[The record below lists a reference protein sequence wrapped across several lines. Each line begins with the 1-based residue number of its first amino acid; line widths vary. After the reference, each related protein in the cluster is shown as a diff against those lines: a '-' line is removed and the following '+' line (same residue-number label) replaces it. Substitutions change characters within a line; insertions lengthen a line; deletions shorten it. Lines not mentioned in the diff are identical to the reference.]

1 MKKQL
6 KVALLSLA
14 LLFGVVGCDDIEAKP
29 TSGNLISF
37 SSDTY
42 KNYFQNNYQKVYD
55 DLVKAGTLNTKA
67 LDYIIKQII
76 AEKVDNGNYFVKD
89 TKAEN
94 SVSNVYELKKD
105 LVDEK
110 MLSTLNSSSYLK
122 NGKFYESK
130 FLQSIESSL
139 YHITVTDD
147 KLHEGI
153 VITPD
158 TTVQDLLGEDYFNID
173 NEGKLTGTYA
183 TYVEKELLSDINKNL
198 LTARYICENSFS
210 ALGRAYTRKVSY
222 VKLENMDE
230 YPGAAYN
237 LLKEYLNDF
246 LKDTEGKTNTV
257 TIDGKTSL
265 DLDKLAKIYKGTYT
279 EETKYDSNGYETT
292 SGTFHTLS
300 DQITYAVSKIA
311 TPVDENGNET
321 TDSKEIVDFKMKND
335 KEIDTSVE
343 DTYTNSGAY
352 SIRVG
357 YYNKLNELEQKK
369 ISDSDLFTKS
379 SGISDLPSAATDR
392 LFSSSVDSYTVK
404 VKVNNDYVTFLT
416 PSTYETGAELGQY
429 YFFDSSSNAYYVIVV
444 EDSEFSSS
452 KLRELS
458 VMDATNNNKATKVS
472 EKVAKVALELASSST
487 YSSNA
492 VLEALED
499 AGIATHI
506 HDQTFYDYMVS
517 NYADIFD

>member
-29 TSGNLISF
+29 TSGDLVTF
-37 SSDTY
+37 SSDKSY
-42 KNYFQNNYQKVYD
+42 PNYFQNNYQKVYD
-55 DLVKAGTLNTKA
+55 DIVSAGTINTKA
-67 LDYIIKQII
+67 LQYIIDQII
-76 AEKVDNGNYFVKD
+76 ADKVDNGEYFFDDAKSD
-89 TKAEN
+89 KR
-94 SVSNVYELKKD
+94 VSNVYELKKE
-105 LVDEK
+105 LIDEK

-130 FLQSIESSL
+130 FLNSIESSL
-139 YHITVTDD
+139 YHISVEES
-147 KLHEGI
+147 KLHEGL

-158 TTVQDLLGEDYFNID
+158 TEIEDLLGVDYCYFDENH
-173 NEGKLTGTYA
+173 ELKGTYA
-183 TYVEKELLSDINKNL
+183 KYVQEELLSDINKSL

-237 LLKEYLNDF
+237 LLKAYLTDF
-246 LKDTEGKTNTV
+246 KADDTKATNTNA
-257 TIDGKTSL
+257 DGKI
-265 DLDKLAKIYKGTYT
+265 DLDKLAKIYKGTYNGT
-279 EETKYDSNGYETT
+279 TAYDSTGYD
-292 SGTFHTLS
+292 SGTFHTLT

-311 TPVDENGNET
+311 TPVDKDGNAT
-321 TDSKEIVDFKMKND
+321 TNSNDIADFRMKND
-335 KEIDTSVE
+335 RDIDTSVE

-357 YYNKLNELEQKK
+357 YYNKLNELETKK

-379 SGISDLPSAATDR
+379 AGISDLPSAATDR
-392 LFSSSVDSYTVK
+392 LFSSSVDSYTK
-404 VKVNNDYVTFLT
+404 ELNGTKFLT
-416 PSTYETGAELGQY
+416 PATYETGSDLGQY
-429 YFFDSSSNAYYVIVV
+429 YFFDSSTNAYYIVVV
-444 EDSEFSSS
+444 EDTEFSSS

-458 VMDATNNNKATKVS
+458 VMDETNNNKALSVS
-472 EKVAKVALELASSST
+472 EKVAKVALELSSSST

-492 VLEALED
+492 VLEALEE

-517 NYADIFD
+517 NYADIFDD

>member
-29 TSGNLISF
+29 TSGDLITF
-37 SSDTY
+37 SSDKSY
-42 KNYFQNNYQKVYD
+42 PNYFQNNYQKVYD
-55 DLVKAGTLNTKA
+55 DIVSAGTLNTKA
-67 LDYIIKQII
+67 LQWIIDQII
-76 AEKVDNGNYFVKD
+76 ADKVDNGNYFVKD
-89 TKAEN
+89 AKAE
-94 SVSNVYELKKD
+94 STISNVYDLKKD
-105 LVDEK
+105 LIDEK

-130 FLQSIESSL
+130 FLNSIESSL
-139 YHITVTDD
+139 YHINVATD
-147 KLHEGI
+147 KLHEGV

-158 TTVQDLLGEDYFNID
+158 TTVNDLLGSDYFYFD
-173 NEGKLTGTYA
+173 EVTHELKGTYA
-183 TYVEKELLSDINKNL
+183 KYVEDNLLSDINKSL

-237 LLKEYLNDF
+237 LLKAYLTDF
-246 LKDTEGKTNTV
+246 IDDETGKTNTNE
-257 TIDGKTSL
+257 DGLL
-265 DLDKLAKIYKGTYT
+265 DLDKLAKIYKGTYGETT
-279 EETKYDSNGYETT
+279 EYDSNGYKTD
-292 SGTFHTLS
+292 SGDFHTLT

-311 TPVDENGNET
+311 DPVDEDGDPT
-321 TDSKEIVDFKMKND
+321 TSSKDIVDFVMKND
-335 KEIDTSVE
+335 RDIDTSVE

-357 YYNKLNELEQKK
+357 YYNKLNELETKK

-379 SGISDLPSAATDR
+379 GGISDLPSSATDR

-404 VKVNNDYVTFLT
+404 KNGTTFLT
-416 PSTYETGAELGQY
+416 PATYETGSELGQY
-429 YFFDSSSNAYYVIVV
+429 YFFDSSTNAYYVVVV

-458 VMDATNNNKATKVS
+458 VMDETNNNKATKVS
-472 EKVAKVALELASSST
+472 EKVAKVALELSSSST

-492 VLEALED
+492 VLEALDE

-517 NYADIFD
+517 NYADIFDD